1 MHRAESTDAEAH
13 IVLIVQ
19 NLRATKKP
27 HLAVIINSGHL
38 VRLCSKIGS
47 MYNTTNAEAYA
58 CVVQA
63 AKLVQLV
70 TDDPISSITC
80 IHINKRKEPIQGCI
94 SSFLRY
100 NLHDQSNSHKY
111 DVFSLKACKSAF
123 LWCPEILARCGWSII
138 LHIYQATL
146 KTTLLGNVCGV
157 SSTLPKSVVFW
168 SIWDI

>member
-70 TDDPISSITC
+70 TDDP
-80 IHINKRKEPIQGCI
+80 
-94 SSFLRY
+94 
-100 NLHDQSNSHKY
+100 
-111 DVFSLKACKSAF
+111 
-123 LWCPEILARCGWSII
+123 
-138 LHIYQATL
+138 
-146 KTTLLGNVCGV
+146 
-157 SSTLPKSVVFW
+157 
-168 SIWDI
+168 